1 MSKVPFCHRVQTS
14 PGISSEKPFWIQTI
28 QVPEMQLQ
36 LCQQG
41 KKYFFGNLA
50 KSLRVAVI
58 VTSFFRSI
66 TNSASYYQKVVSR
79 SFVYEQ

>member
-50 KSLRVAVI
+50 KSLRVAVMSHQFLQEHNQFSL
-58 VTSFFRSI
+58 TLPKGS
-66 TNSASYYQKVVSR
+66 
-79 SFVYEQ
+79 EQIICL